1 MWKNENE
8 KYDKNKWMWSV
19 ECFMELAASSAW
31 KCCEQQKIALKTF
44 NFSIKIDDYGEI
56 EAIAQDG

>member
-1 MWKNENE
+1 MKMKNMIKINE
-8 KYDKNKWMWSV
+8 CGPLSALWNLRHPQHGNV
-19 ECFMELAASSAW
+19 VSS
-31 KCCEQQKIALKTF
+31 KRIALKTF

>member
-1 MWKNENE
+1 
-8 KYDKNKWMWSV
+8 MWSV